1 MQTSKIKTVVHTGN
15 KEWNGKVLKKYLVV
29 FEDDQNGTLTVF
41 PDGKEPN
48 IGDEMTFEII
58 DNGYGAEIKPQKT
71 GGGGGGFK
79 AKTWTTPQIAQQD
92 AVKLTCA
99 YIEQRGDVTE
109 WKQFF
114 VEAKQ
119 FMIAQIEQG
128 TPEPEKIKEVATEDG
143 LPF

>member
-41 PDGKEPN
+41 PDGKEPA
-48 IGDEMTFEII
+48 IGDEMTFEIL

-71 GGGGGGFK
+71 GGGGGFK
-79 AKTWTTPQIAQQD
+79 PKQWTPEQVAQQD
-92 AVKLTCA
+92 AVKITCSA
-99 YIEQRGDVTE
+99 IESGLKLSDY
-109 WKQFF
+109 KQFF
-114 VEAKQ
+114 IECKD
-119 FMIAQIEQG
+119 FMVQMTKG
-128 TPEPEKIKEVATEDG
+128 NTPEPETVKETGTTDD